1 MSLQIIYSI
10 YTVLFSLE
18 SVLVLWQ
25 PNSEPDL
32 AGYRIYY
39 GLRSG
44 DYPHVIDVGNNTSW
58 LINDLTSGNTYFFA
72 VTAYD
77 ISGNESDFSE
87 EVSIYLNKEYNDIEE
102 GESTLQLVYNFPN
115 PMTLNIQNT
124 WIRYYLVQDEWVS
137 IQIYDMNHNLIQT
150 ILDETM
156 RKAGEH
162 TDDFWDG
169 KNANGNYVAS
179 GVYICKIKVGRIHKI
194 IRIVTIR

>member
-44 DYPHVIDVGNNTSW
+44 DYLHVIDVGNNTSW

-77 ISGNESDFSE
+77 KSGNESDFSE
-87 EVSIYLNKEYNDIEE
+87 EVSIHLNDENNDIEE

-156 RKAGEH
+156 RQAGEH

-169 KNANGNYVAS
+169 KNAKGNYVAS
-179 GVYICKIKVGRIHKI
+179 GVYICKITVGRIHNV